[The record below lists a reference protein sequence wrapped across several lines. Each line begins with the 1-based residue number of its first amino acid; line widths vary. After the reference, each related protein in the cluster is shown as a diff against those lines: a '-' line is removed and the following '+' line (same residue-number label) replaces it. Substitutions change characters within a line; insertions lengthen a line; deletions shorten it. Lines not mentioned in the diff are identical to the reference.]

1 MKYKIVKASFC
12 INIMIIE
19 YKMSEYFYSN
29 KIIVIKLNLGKN
41 FQKYFIYTL
50 SKNK

>member
-1 MKYKIVKASFC
+1 MKYKIVKTSFC

-29 KIIVIKLNLGKN
+29 KIIIIKLNLVKN
-41 FQKYFIYTL
+41 FQKIFYLYII
-50 SKNK
+50 KK